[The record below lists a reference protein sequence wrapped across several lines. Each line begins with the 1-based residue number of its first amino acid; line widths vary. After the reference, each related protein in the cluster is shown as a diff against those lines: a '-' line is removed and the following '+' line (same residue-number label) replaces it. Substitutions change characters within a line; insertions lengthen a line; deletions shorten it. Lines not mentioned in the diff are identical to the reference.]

1 MINTRFDDWYTI
13 LLISFSLARSK
24 LLVLTHTHEHSLIPF
39 HIFFSLRYYFVV
51 HDSGLV
57 PAKLPALLRSLLSLY
72 FCLFK
77 TKQNRLYYRVFLPP
91 VSFFRERCSFFVCK
105 IFFLL
110 KETTQ
115 KCQYTETSLSL
126 FGRKKGERTAILLAI
141 KIFRFSSH
149 AYLLRILPSAAL
161 ICWYFTSLSLSL
173 RSISG
178 HHIHANKRLQFFSP
192 FFVSLRWH
200 DGEFFPIIQ

>member
-77 TKQNRLYYRVFLPP
+77 TKKNRLYYRVFLPP
-91 VSFFRERCSFFVCK
+91 VSFFAKDVPFLCVKFFFIK
-105 IFFLL
+105 RNNSEMPI
-110 KETTQ
+110 
-115 KCQYTETSLSL
+115 YWDISLS
-126 FGRKKGERTAILLAI
+126 FWKKKGWKNCNFVGYQNFPFFFSRVFITYLAI
-141 KIFRFSSH
+141 CRTDMLIFHVTF
-149 AYLLRILPSAAL
+149 
-161 ICWYFTSLSLSL
+161 SLS
-173 RSISG
+173 
-178 HHIHANKRLQFFSP
+178 P
-192 FFVSLRWH
+192 FDFWPSHSR
-200 DGEFFPIIQ
+200 